1 LPLLIFG
8 AGGFDYSI
16 HGLWAKNFISELGFD
31 SLYPRH
37 FPQLNYGLGEY
48 FGFFY
53 PPAIFYINSA
63 LGFLQNDEM
72 LNYTLVIASGYLALI
87 LSAFACYRWL
97 SSRYNNRQI
106 ALLASIL
113 YMLSPYLLINS
124 YYFSA
129 LSQQWAFALFP
140 LLMLTAEKIA
150 FGKKRGVV
158 LYAIAQALLFLTN
171 IPMAIIFS
179 GIPFIYLLALKADL
193 RAFLKMASGAIFAS
207 CLAAFYLL
215 PMLLLKKYVYIDAHF
230 DWGLSYDKFFITQ
243 DNLSGGQTSFFAL
256 IMLELFFYSL
266 VTAFLV
272 LKINFNRLHKFILF
286 GMAAVIFM
294 QFPISIIFWENL
306 PFLKYIQFPHR
317 LLAISVVLLTLL
329 FAEFLADKNSAE
341 RIKMLTAI
349 LVIPLI
355 ILTIFAAEKRSE
367 PISNEARALYQ
378 KGLFGFN
385 PHYVPKSEGMV
396 EYLYGKDRAGIE
408 QLPIIESKNRNADFE
423 VIEIRNRHLEF
434 KINAVVGDEMIIRQF
449 YIPGWR
455 AEINGIPVELLS
467 EDYMQRMLIVID
479 KNYKDATL
487 LLYLPKYWHERA
499 GAWISLI
506 SLLIL
511 MLLFCYEK
519 RLQK

>member
-1 LPLLIFG
+1 
-8 AGGFDYSI
+8 
-16 HGLWAKNFISELGFD
+16 
-31 SLYPRH
+31 
-37 FPQLNYGLGEY
+37 
-48 FGFFY
+48 
-53 PPAIFYINSA
+53 
-63 LGFLQNDEM
+63 
-72 LNYTLVIASGYLALI
+72 
-87 LSAFACYRWL
+87 
-97 SSRYNNRQI
+97 
-106 ALLASIL
+106 
-113 YMLSPYLLINS
+113 
-124 YYFSA
+124 
-129 LSQQWAFALFP
+129 
-140 LLMLTAEKIA
+140 
-150 FGKKRGVV
+150 
-158 LYAIAQALLFLTN
+158 
-171 IPMAIIFS
+171 
-179 GIPFIYLLALKADL
+179 
-193 RAFLKMASGAIFAS
+193 
-207 CLAAFYLL
+207 L